1 MEWPR
6 SKRYRTL
13 NDISETEYNSLLERV
28 NHCPYRETYHI
39 QPKTG
44 LLNDPNGFSFFQ
56 GEYHLFYQWF
66 PLGPV
71 HGLKHWYHVSSKDL
85 VHWKDCGI
93 GLSPE
98 KYYES
103 HGVFSGTGFVK
114 GDQL

>member
-56 GEYHLFYQWF
+56 GGDLAF
-66 PLGPV
+66 PFIFFLP
-71 HGLKHWYHVSSKDL
+71 
-85 VHWKDCGI
+85 
-93 GLSPE
+93 
-98 KYYES
+98 
-103 HGVFSGTGFVK
+103 FFF
-114 GDQL
+114 QA